1 MKNTKNYISKLFYS
15 VLIFF
20 GLINSASGEMT
31 DNPNIVI
38 MEIKYGTVIIEL
50 YPNKAPN
57 HVARIKQLTNQGFY
71 NGLPFHRVIADFMV
85 QTGDPNGDGTGG
97 SSLPNLK
104 AEFNDIK
111 HVRGVVSMARAADPN
126 SANSQFFIMLGDA
139 PSLDGQYS
147 AFGRVISGME
157 YVDKIKKGDPY
168 NNGIVSDPDVI
179 ISMKVGGITNDSSDI
194 KATAGNKET
203 ESAPIPVMSNSSNA
217 SSN

>member
-15 VLIFF
+15 ALIFF
-20 GLINSASGEMT
+20 GLINSASGEMV
-31 DNPNIVI
+31 DNPNIII

-50 YPNKAPN
+50 YPDKAPN

-168 NNGIVSDPDVI
+168 NNGIVVDPDVI

-194 KATAGNKET
+194 KAKAGNKET
-203 ESAPIPVMSNSSNA
+203 EGTPIPVMSNSSNA
-217 SSN
+217 SNN